1 MTRMGLKSFWA
12 SRRSIVR
19 LYLDPANKLADY
31 PAVGAETCW
40 QKKSF
45 SSFTGDARVPLQ
57 ELAPVRNGRVRY
69 FSSSAYAGV
78 VWRDDD
84 RGPPRLMI
92 VQPRIQPP
100 TALKAKLLEALR
112 LADSLEDPRHV
123 EQGMK
128 KHREP
133 SPYVLVQ
140 NPPRVHAG
148 SYFGPGTIST
158 VHTHIHVASTKG
170 KVDAVF
176 VNAPL
181 SGVQQRNLE
190 DAWGKPVLDRVGLI
204 IEIFG
209 AHAQSKAAKL
219 QVELASLNYYRSRLV
234 RARGKGGARLGF
246 GAGGEAEVVSARGR
260 ATGAI
265 GGAGE
270 TEIQLQ
276 RRRIS
281 TRKHRLKSLLA
292 EVDRT
297 QTLHRLARS
306 REGFQPGFGKRLPV
320 VAVVGYTN
328 AGKSSLVAALSR
340 SDMYVDDKL
349 FATLDTRS
357 RRMVLP
363 SGRKVILSDTVGFI
377 SDLPVQLVEAFQ
389 ATLKE
394 VVDADYLLHVIDS
407 SAANA
412 NEQRE
417 TVLDVLRKIGVS
429 RYKMENCLMEVWNK
443 IDLSGEE
450 IVIHPPEDLPKEVEG
465 INAELFGIRADDT
478 EVKEDGSVAQ
488 EVDIANT
495 DEEGGN
501 GGPQLLDLEWTA
513 DTEDLPSVRISV
525 LTRTGLLE
533 LSRLLDR
540 MIQTE
545 SVEEGSV
552 LLEVEHQKLKGV
564 EEEDI

>member
-1 MTRMGLKSFWA
+1 MTRMGLKSVWA
-12 SRRSIVR
+12 SGRSLVR
-19 LYLDPANKLADY
+19 LLIDPAGRAADY
-31 PAVGAETCW
+31 PAVEAATSW

-45 SSFTGDARVPLQ
+45 SVFARNARVPVE
-57 ELAPVRNGRVRY
+57 ELATARTG
-69 FSSSAYAGV
+69 A
-78 VWRDDD
+78 
-84 RGPPRLMI
+84 
-92 VQPRIQPP
+92 PRIQPP
-100 TALKAKLLEALR
+100 AALKAKLLEGLR

-123 EQGMK
+123 EQRTK
-128 KHREP
+128 EHREP

-140 NPPRVHAG
+140 DPPRVHAG
-148 SYFGPGTIST
+148 SYFGPGTIRT
-158 VHTHIHVASTKG
+158 VLAHIHIASTKG
-170 KVDAVF
+170 NVDAVF

-219 QVELASLNYYRSRLV
+219 QVELASLNYHRSRLV

-297 QTLHRLARS
+297 QTLHRLARI
-306 REGFQPGFGKRLPV
+306 REGFKSGFGKRLPV

-328 AGKSSLVAALSR
+328 AGKSSLVAVLSR

-357 RRMVLP
+357 RRVVLP
-363 SGRKVILSDTVGFI
+363 SGFVITYFYSATAVSRQSSQALFA
-377 SDLPVQLVEAFQ
+377 VQILVHDRLCSAEEDAPAECRLITEFHQ
-389 ATLKE
+389 APSLTYQLALQKE
-394 VVDADYLLHVIDS
+394 SNYCSVIRWDS
-407 SAANA
+407 SQLRTKFSWLVVQAYPGYA
-412 NEQRE
+412 ERGRWLIP
-417 TVLDVLRKIGVS
+417 TIYCMSLIVVLQMQTSSTGDGFGCPSENWRS
-429 RYKMENCLMEVWNK
+429 RYKLENCLMEVWNK

-450 IVIHPPEDLPKEVEG
+450 IVIHPPEDLPKEVEDFSAKPSS
-465 INAELFGIRADDT
+465 IATDDT
-478 EVKEDGSVAQ
+478 E
-488 EVDIANT
+488 
-495 DEEGGN
+495 
-501 GGPQLLDLEWTA
+501 
-513 DTEDLPSVRISV
+513 
-525 LTRTGLLE
+525 
-533 LSRLLDR
+533 
-540 MIQTE
+540 
-545 SVEEGSV
+545 
-552 LLEVEHQKLKGV
+552 
-564 EEEDI
+564 EEEDGTLGHGINVLDDNDETRTAE